1 MENEMKK
8 YLHRVFI
15 DGFSGM
21 ALGLFATLIIGTI
34 VGQVANFVPGKVGL
48 YMMYASNV
56 AKSLMGAGIGVG
68 VASKYKEGPLVTVSA
83 AVVGMIGAFPTA
95 FTAGTAELIAEI
107 SLGKPGNPLSAFV
120 AAYVAI
126 EVGHLISGKTPV
138 DIIVTPLLCLTAGS
152 LVAFLV
158 GPYINIFTNWLGGL
172 ITINVE
178 QHPLIGGMIVSA
190 LMGMFLTL
198 PISSAAIGIVLGLD
212 GLAAGAA
219 TIGCCCQM
227 VGFAVMSYKE
237 NKMGGLISQGI
248 GTSMLQMPN
257 IIKNPRVWIPPILSS
272 IILAPLS
279 TMVFKMHS
287 NAVGSGMGTSG
298 LVGQFSAYGVM
309 VSEGMKPVLALGEI
323 ALMHFVLP
331 AVITF
336 LISKG
341 MRKAGWIKDGD
352 LKFEV

>member
-1 MENEMKK
+1 MKK

-34 VGQVANFVPGKVGL
+34 VGQVAGFVPGKIGL

-95 FTAGTAELIAEI
+95 FAAGTSELIAEI
-107 SLGKPGNPLSAFV
+107 SLGKPGNPLSAFI

-126 EVGHLISGKTPV
+126 EAGHLVSGKTPV
-138 DIIVTPLLCLTAGS
+138 DIILTPLLCLASGS
-152 LVAFLV
+152 AVAFLA
-158 GPYINIFTNWLGGL
+158 GPYINVFTNWLGSL
-172 ITINVE
+172 ITINVDN
-178 QHPLIGGMIVSA
+178 HPLIGGMIVSA
-190 LMGMFLTL
+190 LMGIFLTL
-198 PISSAAIGIVLGLD
+198 PISSAAIGVVLGLN

-219 TIGCCCQM
+219 TVGCCCQM
-227 VGFAVMSYKE
+227 VGFAVMSFKE
-237 NKMGGLISQGI
+237 NKVGGLISQGI

-257 IIKNPRVWIPPILSS
+257 IIKNLRVWIPPILSS

-279 TMVFKMHS
+279 TLVFKMHS

-298 LVGQFSAYGVM
+298 LVGQFSAYAVM
-309 VSEGMKPVLALGEI
+309 VSEGIKPVIAIGEI
-323 ALMHFVLP
+323 ALMHFILP
-331 AVITF
+331 AVVTL

-352 LKFEV
+352 LKLDV

>member
-1 MENEMKK
+1 MKK

-21 ALGLFATLIIGTI
+21 ALGLCATLIIGTI

-352 LKFEV
+352 LKLEV

>member
-1 MENEMKK
+1 MKK

-352 LKFEV
+352 LKLEV

>member
-1 MENEMKK
+1 MKK

-198 PISSAAIGIVLGLD
+198 PISSAAIGVVLGLD

-352 LKFEV
+352 LKLEV

>member
-1 MENEMKK
+1 MKK

>member
-1 MENEMKK
+1 MKK

-198 PISSAAIGIVLGLD
+198 PISSAAIGVVLGLD

>member
-1 MENEMKK
+1 M
-8 YLHRVFI
+8 V
-15 DGFSGM
+15 
-21 ALGLFATLIIGTI
+21 
-34 VGQVANFVPGKVGL
+34 
-48 YMMYASNV
+48 
-56 AKSLMGAGIGVG
+56 SL
-68 VASKYKEGPLVTVSA
+68 
-83 AVVGMIGAFPTA
+83 
-95 FTAGTAELIAEI
+95 
-107 SLGKPGNPLSAFV
+107 
-120 AAYVAI
+120 
-126 EVGHLISGKTPV
+126 
-138 DIIVTPLLCLTAGS
+138 
-152 LVAFLV
+152 
-158 GPYINIFTNWLGGL
+158 
-172 ITINVE
+172 
-178 QHPLIGGMIVSA
+178 
-190 LMGMFLTL
+190 
-198 PISSAAIGIVLGLD
+198 
-212 GLAAGAA
+212 
-219 TIGCCCQM
+219 
-227 VGFAVMSYKE
+227 SYKE

-352 LKFEV
+352 LKLEV

>member
-352 LKFEV
+352 LKLEV

>member
-1 MENEMKK
+1 MKK

-341 MRKAGWIKDGD
+341 LRKAGWIKDGD

>member
-1 MENEMKK
+1 MKGIKK

-15 DGFSGM
+15 DGLSGM

-34 VGQVANFVPGKVGL
+34 VGQVASFVPGNIGRYL
-48 YMMYASNV
+48 TYASNV
-56 AKSLMGAGIGVG
+56 AKMLMGAGIGVG

-95 FTAGTAELIAEI
+95 FSPETLELTGAFV
-107 SLGKPGNPLSAFV
+107 LGKPGNPLSAFI

-138 DIIVTPLLCLTAGS
+138 DIILTPLLSIAAGS
-152 LVAFLV
+152 AIAFLI
-158 GPYINIFTNWLGGL
+158 GPYIEIFTTWLGGL
-172 ITINVE
+172 ISISVE
-178 QHPLIGGMIVSA
+178 QHPIIGGIIVST
-190 LMGMFLTL
+190 LMGIFLTL
-198 PISSAAIGIVLGLD
+198 PISSAAIGVMLGLN

-237 NKMGGLISQGI
+237 NKVGGLISQGI

-257 IIKNPRVWIPPILSS
+257 IIKNPKIWIPPIVSS
-272 IILAPLS
+272 IVLAPVS
-279 TMVFKMHS
+279 TMLFKMHS

-298 LVGQFSAYGVM
+298 LVGQFSAYATMVGEGVTPL
-309 VSEGMKPVLALGEI
+309 VALGEI

-331 AVITF
+331 AIITF
-336 LISKG
+336 AVSKG

-352 LKFEV
+352 MKIEV

>member
-1 MENEMKK
+1 MKK

-34 VGQVANFVPGKVGL
+34 VGQVAGFVPGKIGL

-95 FTAGTAELIAEI
+95 LASGTSELIAEI
-107 SLGKPGNPLSAFV
+107 SLGKPGNPLSAFI
-120 AAYVAI
+120 AAYIAI
-126 EVGHLISGKTPV
+126 EVGHLVSGKTPV
-138 DIIVTPLLCLTAGS
+138 DIIVTPLLCLASGS
-152 LVAFLV
+152 AVAFLA
-158 GPYINIFTNWLGGL
+158 GPYINIFTNWLGSL

-198 PISSAAIGIVLGLD
+198 PISSAAIGVVLGLN

-219 TIGCCCQM
+219 TVGCCCQM

-237 NKMGGLISQGI
+237 NKVGGLISQGI

-257 IIKNPRVWIPPILSS
+257 IIKNPRVWIPPVLSS

-279 TMVFKMHS
+279 TLVFRMHS
-287 NAVGSGMGTSG
+287 NSVGSGMGTSG

-309 VSEGMKPVLALGEI
+309 VSEGMKPIVALGEI

-336 LISKG
+336 FISKG

-352 LKFEV
+352 LKLEV